1 MEMGSK
7 LFQARKQHMQ
17 RLQVIQLLGTF
28 GEHLEIMRVW
38 KN

>member
-7 LFQARKQHMQ
+7 LFQARKQH
-17 RLQVIQLLGTF
+17 IQLLGTF